1 MVTDNL
7 LLHFPD
13 MLIHTVGITPSL
25 LNAVSSKLSY
35 VASMMT
41 DSLPEVNRA
50 RVHYLELCNSQAF
63 HLLWLVDVLYNLL
76 NPVAFTIT
84 RDRST
89 RIQTILGKG
98 DQYWLL
104 VLVCLDQFLPWTK
117 VFIVGQSEEIG
128 EVHVAISAT

>member
-76 NPVAFTIT
+76 NLVASTILVIAALACGPHLVARFGLPGPIFAFTKF
-84 RDRST
+84 S
-89 RIQTILGKG
+89 
-98 DQYWLL
+98 
-104 VLVCLDQFLPWTK
+104 
-117 VFIVGQSEEIG
+117 S
-128 EVHVAISAT
+128 